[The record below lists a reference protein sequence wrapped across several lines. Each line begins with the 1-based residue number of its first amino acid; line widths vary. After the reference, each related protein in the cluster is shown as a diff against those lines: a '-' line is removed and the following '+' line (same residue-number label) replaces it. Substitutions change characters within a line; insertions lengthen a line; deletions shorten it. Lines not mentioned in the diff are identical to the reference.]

1 MVMEKD
7 KIISKL
13 RREISDSHELL
24 MENQSKLYSEQEA
37 FARLHETYLILQHHN
52 EEGLSLR
59 LQTEARLKELFRR
72 DRQNIEILKKT
83 EVDRKVHRQ
92 E

>member
-1 MVMEKD
+1 MIIEKD

-13 RREISDSHELL
+13 RKEISDGHEAL

-37 FARLHETYLILQHHN
+37 FQRLHETYLILQHHN

-72 DRQNIEILKKT
+72 DR
-83 EVDRKVHRQ
+83 
-92 E
+92 